1 MEGGMMAARR
11 MAAVEAVVPKN
22 HCIEGTAAFLSHYLP
37 PEKGAEL
44 MRVMRPGL
52 LNDDVFTISTTIIG
66 GKHSRL
72 TDYTGS
78 NWNQELDRFFVD
90 VQKNKRMGYYTS
102 QYEYKNGTVGGHIT
116 GFLWDPETETVAFFE
131 PREQGAA
138 GTRCSFFVR
147 HVDILKYKAGPAMRG
162 DAEGNYRGLFGEY
175 AILNTAYNRGPLSP
189 MFKQAEGAIKS
200 HKVTE
205 VIIFDTVPK
214 IYEGDAA
221 PEKSGA
227 FQEPLK
233 DVKLQEHDR
242 QYYTDA
248 QFLESQVNLQSAFG
262 NARWNALSDDE
273 RYSKIIRNLMK
284 MYPDI
289 VPFEPMPVAEQWKG
303 WEAEAAAA
311 AAAAGAGAAA
321 PMAEV
326 RDEDQIPTPKIDAME
341 GEGMPQH
348 MSRGDYHTSGV
359 NRKYRYDSAPMSGSG
374 AAMSRSADGETRAR
388 INKSVQDLDTKI
400 LDLKAAY
407 RTDAALFEPFHAIL
421 NIIYDKYR
429 TDNESTAAARALEIQ
444 LELLR
449 IEIGKKIETVWG
461 RIHQRMAIQTQR
473 LQERDDI
480 DHRFPNRLMGWEN
493 PFEPPVYNQ

>member
-1 MEGGMMAARR
+1 MMAARR
-11 MAAVEAVVPKN
+11 MAAVQAAVPKN

-44 MRVMRPGL
+44 VRVLKPGL
-52 LNDDVFTISTTIIG
+52 SDADIFKITTTVIG
-66 GKHSRL
+66 GRHSLIHRP
-72 TDYTGS
+72 DEPDM
-78 NWNQELDRFFVD
+78 NKILDQYFVD
-90 VQKNKRMGYYTS
+90 VQKYKRMGYFISEYTLS
-102 QYEYKNGTVGGHIT
+102 SGLKGAHIT
-116 GFLWDPETETVAFFE
+116 AFVCDPETGTVAFFE
-131 PREQGAA
+131 PREQGTT
-138 GTRCSFFVR
+138 GSTCSFFVR
-147 HVDILKYKAGPAMRG
+147 HVDILKYKAGPGMRG
-162 DAEGNYRGLFGEY
+162 DADGNYRGLFGEY
-175 AILNTAYNRGPLSP
+175 AALNVTNSRSKGPLSP
-189 MFKQAEGAIKS
+189 MFTQAGDGVSDHIIKEL
-200 HKVTE
+200 V
-205 VIIFDTVPK
+205 IFDTEPK
-214 IYEGDAA
+214 IYEGEAA
-221 PEKSGA
+221 PDKSGA
-227 FQEPLK
+227 FLEPLI

-242 QYYTDA
+242 RYYTDE
-248 QFLESQVNLQSAFG
+248 QFLGSQIQLQSTMG
-262 NARWNALSDDE
+262 NARWNALSDDD
-273 RYSKIIRNLMK
+273 RYSRVIRNLMK

-289 VPFEPMPVAEQWKG
+289 VPFEPMPVAEQWRG

-429 TDNESTAAARALEIQ
+429 TDNESAAAARALEIQ
-444 LELLR
+444 LQLLR

-480 DHRFPNRLMGWEN
+480 DRRFPNRLMGWEN